1 VLTGEFRSTILLP
14 VSSRLGAEGRWFL
27 VNYVLLNALGFVLGL
42 GQGAMLLASASAC
55 DGSIPGWTGS
65 PVEQLFWYAVAVVFY
80 VPLILG
86 IPLLAIA
93 LIPWRIAIRI
103 AGHPRLAAYVEAA
116 VIILAAAILTPRTA
130 ELSVWLWV
138 AIPLFAYAAI
148 VRRPPPMAG
157 DIRGHQATSASRDPE
172 PIPDTRLRV
181 SIH

>member
-1 VLTGEFRSTILLP
+1 M
-14 VSSRLGAEGRWFL
+14 
-27 VNYVLLNALGFVLGL
+27 NYVLLNALGFVLGL
-42 GQGAMLLASASAC
+42 GQGAMILASAS

-86 IPLLAIA
+86 IPLLAMA

-116 VIILAAAILTPRTA
+116 VIILAAAILTPRTT

-148 VRRPPPMAG
+148 VRRPAAYG
-157 DIRGHQATSASRDPE
+157 G
-172 PIPDTRLRV
+172 
-181 SIH
+181 